1 MSQTAAVQPLPQS
14 IKAGQVLIS
23 GRLKSRRRFSTQE
36 GPRFENIVTMPAP
49 DAYSSPST
57 VSIVSKAPV
66 GDPDTDVRVM
76 CQVGGRSRSYKAVD
90 PDTGEQKTVFTADNR
105 LLAVE

>member
-1 MSQTAAVQPLPQS
+1 MSQTAAVQQMPQS
-14 IKAGQVLIS
+14 IKAGQVLIA

-36 GPRFENIVTMPAP
+36 GPRFENLVTMPAP

-66 GDPDTDVRVM
+66 GEPETDVRVM
-76 CQVGGRSRSYKAVD
+76 CQVGGRSRSYKAAD
-90 PDTGEQKTVFTADNR
+90 QYTGEQVTVFTADNR
-105 LLAVE
+105 LIAIE